1 MVKAIIF
8 DLQGTLI
15 ENGVFPSPIKQVK
28 YFLRVQTSFHDYVPV
43 FEKTFMTRNYANLDE
58 AFRTVCVDFRIKV
71 PDFVI
76 EKLVG
81 LWNKNKL
88 LSKPYHDTIDILKDL
103 KGKYKLILVAN
114 IDCFSKDIIEKYS
127 LNEYFDEI
135 VLSCNA
141 GMLKSNPQFLLGAL
155 NRLGIDKTD
164 AIMVGDSIESDIET
178 AKLAGI
184 KGLLIDRNDTRDFSP
199 KVTNLLELKTFL
211 ENNGNE

>member
-1 MVKAIIF
+1 MVKAILF

-28 YFLRVQTSFHDYVPV
+28 YFLRVNTSFHDYVPI

-88 LSKPYHDTIDILKDL
+88 LSKPYHDTIDILKEL

-135 VLSCNA
+135 VLSCNT

-155 NRLGIDKTD
+155 NRLGIEKKD
-164 AIMVGDSIESDIET
+164 AILVGDSIESDIET
-178 AKLAGI
+178 AKSAGI
-184 KGLLIDRNDTRDFSP
+184 RGILIDRNDTRDFSP
-199 KVTNLLELKTFL
+199 KVTNLLELKTLL
-211 ENNGNE
+211 EQENE